1 MDGKARTA
9 RGIGLGYRQAIAER
23 TLEADGPEL
32 AWLEIHPENYVA
44 RGGRFRHML
53 EAAAERF
60 PIVTHGL
67 TLGFGAPEPFEAGY
81 VRALRDF
88 LHRLHVPW
96 HSEHLCFTGSD
107 GVMLHDL
114 LPLPYSREAVRVAVA
129 RIRELRDRLELP
141 LALENVSYYATT
153 GRPEMSELDFLL
165 EVLEGADAKLLLD
178 VNNVFVNSRNH
189 GFDPRAY
196 IDRIPVERIVQ
207 LHVAGHYVRP
217 DGLILDT
224 HGDAVR
230 DEVFQLLDY
239 TLRRVGPVPVLLERD
254 QNFRGFDELLA
265 EVRRLH
271 AINQHATRRASQPPS
286 QPASQPPQQHAEGAG

>member
-1 MDGKARTA
+1 MDGQGRTA
-9 RGIGLGYRQAIAER
+9 RGVGLGYRQAIAER
-23 TLEADGPEL
+23 TLEARVPEL
-32 AWLEIHPENYVA
+32 AWLEIHPENYVN

-67 TLGFGAPEPFEAGY
+67 TLGFGTVEPFEEPY
-81 VRALRDF
+81 VRGLKDL

-96 HSEHLCFTGSD
+96 HSEHLCFTGTD
-107 GVMLHDL
+107 GVVLHDL
-114 LPLPYSREAVRVAVA
+114 LPLPHTWEAVKTAIA

-141 LALENVSYYATT
+141 IAIENVSYYANVGT
-153 GRPEMSELDFLL
+153 PEMGELDFLL

-178 VNNVFVNSRNH
+178 VNNVFVNGRNH

-196 IDRIPVERIVQ
+196 LDRIPVERVVQ

-224 HGDAVR
+224 HGESVR
-230 DEVFQLLDY
+230 DEVYALLDY
-239 TLRRVGPVPVLLERD
+239 TLRRTGPVPVLLERD

-271 AINQHATRRASQPPS
+271 VIYRDAT
-286 QPASQPPQQHAEGAG
+286 AEGAWR